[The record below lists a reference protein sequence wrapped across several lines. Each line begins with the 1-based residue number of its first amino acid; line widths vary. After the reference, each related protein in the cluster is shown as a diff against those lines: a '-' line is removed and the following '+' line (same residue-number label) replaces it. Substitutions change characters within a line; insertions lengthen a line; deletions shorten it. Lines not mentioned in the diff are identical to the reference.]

1 MRSSDMDHHMTDL
14 TVEKLVEGMARA
26 GIEAVASEYAGA
38 IIRDRDHA
46 PDEWII
52 SGVPALPVFR
62 TALTALC
69 DMLGVTVEQLVEV
82 RAHWAMQ
89 NANLTFQL
97 TEMGE
102 RLGSAE
108 AALLAI
114 RRWDYGTRGRKG
126 RDGLIDTHFT
136 LYPAP
141 EKGD

>member
-1 MRSSDMDHHMTDL
+1 MTDL
-14 TVEKLVEGMARA
+14 TVEKLVEGMQRA
-26 GIEAVASEYAGA
+26 ANGA
-38 IIRDRDHA
+38 PRGHEGA
-46 PDEWII
+46 T
-52 SGVPALPVFR
+52 AL

-69 DMLGVTVEQLVEV
+69 DMLGVTAEQLVEV